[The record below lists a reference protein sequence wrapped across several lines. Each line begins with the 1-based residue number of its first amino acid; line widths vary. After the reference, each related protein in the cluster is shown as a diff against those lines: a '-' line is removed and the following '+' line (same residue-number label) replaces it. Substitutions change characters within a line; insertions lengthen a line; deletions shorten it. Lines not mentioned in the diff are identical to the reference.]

1 MKAQN
6 NTQKTVRNQVSKMV
20 LVGSAVI
27 FSLVLI
33 CWAVKA
39 QNLQEQFLPTYNYGK
54 MAMYINDQPSESKK
68 ADAANHEI
76 NAKVSTRKNTSTSNF
91 VSEPE
96 VEAISTLQVEEYNAK
111 KFVDDEMD
119 HEIESWKNSAVETTN
134 EAESALQV
142 DEYNAKKFVDAEMDH
157 EIENWKINTVE
168 NLNKDIPTESAFQV
182 EEYNANEFADAEVKQ
197 EIENWMINERPI
209 NEAEAITV
217 KEVDVEIEKY
227 AQEVIHIQENQSGYT
242 DKMTD
247 ENFIKSAEKE
257 TAMEAEQQ
265 IEKYASRQIFQQQDK
280 AGTLIAGNEK

>member
-6 NTQKTVRNQVSKMV
+6 NTQKTVRNQVSKLV
-20 LVGSAVI
+20 LRGSAVI

-39 QNLQEQFLPTYNYGK
+39 QNLQEQFLPTYSYGK

-68 ADAANHEI
+68 ADAANYTI

-96 VEAISTLQVEEYNAK
+96 VEAISTLQVEEYDAK

-119 HEIESWKNSAVETTN
+119 HEIESWKNSTVETTN

-142 DEYNAKKFVDAEMDH
+142 EEYNAKQFVDAEMDK

-168 NLNKDIPTESAFQV
+168 NTNEAESTFQV
-182 EEYNANEFADAEVKQ
+182 EEYNARKFADAEMAL
-197 EIENWMINERPI
+197 EIENWMINEMLPNAAKI
-209 NEAEAITV
+209 LTANEA
-217 KEVDVEIEKY
+217 DVEIEKY
-227 AQEVIHIQENQSGYT
+227 ARKLILMEQNQPEFT

-247 ENFIKSAEKE
+247 
-257 TAMEAEQQ
+257 
-265 IEKYASRQIFQQQDK
+265 
-280 AGTLIAGNEK
+280 